1 MTKIVQTAD
10 EKAAQLAAHVE
21 DYMTRTK
28 RTSITM
34 TDATEAIW
42 GTSGRGNP
50 NAVLKI
56 EAVAHFGWLQI
67 QKVGARKRIV
77 TRTSRPLPK
86 TALDYIKPFSDMP
99 TSKG

>member
-1 MTKIVQTAD
+1 MSDLAQTAN
-10 EKAAQLAAHVE
+10 EKAAQLAAHVQ
-21 DYMTRTK
+21 DYMTRNK
-28 RTSITM
+28 RTAITM

-56 EAVAHFGWLQI
+56 EAVAHFGWLHI

-77 TRTSRPLPK
+77 TRTSRPLPQA
-86 TALDYIKPFSDMP
+86 ALDYIKPFADLN
-99 TSKG
+99 